1 MDTVLL
7 KEIKTVLKQFQEYW
21 DRDTLLQ
28 HKVIEDLRGYNST
41 LIEKCL
47 ENEKIRTAYSLSV
60 GNGTIFKTDEFISM
74 LRYKNYW
81 ENSYTQYSNEIGLSS
96 EGKYLKYSSDVV
108 IDFPHKDCVLEG
120 GMTKEDVDREEIYY
134 HKVLA
139 KEEIDTLLTPKV
151 LTNVR
156 KYDDEG
162 EHEITEISNSDNLII
177 KGNNLIALHTLRE
190 RYFGKV
196 KLIYIDPPYN
206 TDSDSFRYNDRFN
219 HSTWLTFMKNRLEI
233 AQELMTDDGVIC
245 VQINDNEASYLKV
258 LMDEVFGRQAY
269 QTTLYVRVR
278 YADKT
283 LKQDSLFH
291 KEIEQ
296 ILIYKKNKDAT
307 ITPNLKESDY
317 AYEKFSY
324 YIETKTPSQTL
335 TLGNKKVE
343 IYTIGN
349 YEIVQGE
356 GTKDGLKE
364 IWATGTVLNGNSS
377 GRFFRDYLD
386 GRYHDDGYGVLYKVW
401 DIGDD
406 QYDYRYFTGPKKVG
420 ATKGKY
426 YQGVPN
432 DALNNPDFKQTKP
445 IEGFIDLAGSFGNN
459 RHEGGVSFG
468 GGKKPEI
475 LLETLISYF
484 SNESDIVMDFFIG
497 SGTTPAVA
505 HKMNRQYVGIEQMDY
520 IDQFPI
526 ARLKSVINGD
536 KTGASKNSNWK
547 GGGSFVY
554 AELFSLNAT
563 FVEAITAVT
572 SDSELDEIITKINDS
587 AYLDFKVKIENVTI
601 ENEEFSALSIEE
613 KKNILINLLD
623 ANQMYLSYSEI
634 NDSQFNID
642 NSTKQFNYSFYKK
655 EDAVIENE

>member
-7 KEIKTVLKQFQEYW
+7 NEVKVVLKQFKEYW
-21 DRDTLLQ
+21 SREFLLQ
-28 HKVIEDLRGYNST
+28 HKVIEDLRAYRPT

-47 ENEKIRTAYSLSV
+47 ENEKIRTAYSFDV
-60 GNGTIFKTDEFISM
+60 GNGRVFKIDEFISM

-96 EGKYLKYSSDVV
+96 EGKFLKYNTDVV
-108 IDFPHKDCVLEG
+108 IDFPHKDCVLEAS
-120 GMTKEDVDREEIYY
+120 MTKEDVDREEIYY

-139 KEEIDTLLTPKV
+139 KEEIDTLLSPKV
-151 LTNVR
+151 LTNV
-156 KYDDEG
+156 KKFDEQG
-162 EHEITEISNSDNLII
+162 ERDITDFNNTDNLII

-190 RYFGKV
+190 RYYGKV

-219 HSTWLTFMKNRLEI
+219 HSTWLTFMRNRLEV
-233 AQELMTDDGVIC
+233 AQELLTDDGVIC

-258 LMDEVFGRQAY
+258 LMDEIFSRQAY

-278 YADKT
+278 YPDKT

-307 ITPNLKESDY
+307 INPNLKESDY
-317 AYEKFSY
+317 AYEKFIYS
-324 YIETKTPSQTL
+324 ITTKTPSKTL

-343 IYTIGN
+343 VYTEDN
-349 YEIVQGE
+349 YEIVKGE

-377 GRFFRDYLD
+377 GRFFRDNLD
-386 GRYHDDGYGVLYKVW
+386 GRFHEDGYGVLYKVW

-406 QYDYRYFTGPKKVG
+406 QYDYRFFTGPKKVG

-432 DALNNPDFKQTKP
+432 EALNNPDFKQTKP

-459 RHEGGVSFG
+459 RHEGSVSFG
-468 GGKKPEI
+468 SGKKPEI
-475 LLETLISYF
+475 LLETLINYF
-484 SNESDIVMDFFIG
+484 SNEGDIVMDFFIG
-497 SGTTPAVA
+497 SGTTPAVS

-520 IDQFPI
+520 INEFPVK
-526 ARLKSVINGD
+526 RLKSVIDGD
-536 KTGASKNSNWK
+536 KTGASKNMNWK

-554 AELFSLNAT
+554 CELYSLNHT
-563 FVEAITAVT
+563 YINEITKVT
-572 SDSELDEIITKINDS
+572 SDSELIEVLKKITDS
-587 AYLDFKVKIENVTI
+587 AFLDFKAKIEKVTL
-601 ENEEFSALSIEE
+601 ENEEFSSLSIEE
-613 KKNILINLLD
+613 KKNVLINLLD
-623 ANQMYLSYSEI
+623 LNQMYLSYSEI
-634 NDSQFNID
+634 NDSQYDID
-642 NSTKQFNYSFYKK
+642 ETTKQFNYSFHKIA
-655 EDAVIENE
+655 EVVPENE